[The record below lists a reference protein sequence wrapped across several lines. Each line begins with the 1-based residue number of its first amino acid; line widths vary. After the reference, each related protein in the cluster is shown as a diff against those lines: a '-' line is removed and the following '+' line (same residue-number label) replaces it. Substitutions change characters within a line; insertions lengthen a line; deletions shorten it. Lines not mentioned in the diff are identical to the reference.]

1 MFVLVMDIKY
11 LWNRI
16 ILGVIDIG
24 YLLFER
30 EIEL

>member
-16 ILGVIDIG
+16 SLGVIDIG